1 MKYFFI
7 LRVFLRFKTLKKAQK
22 NARFANSKVIMCT
35 ECDFVKNL
43 LIKLFGKNDYLLT
56 SLGSCYLSLQIN
68 GKSASPREYR

>member
-7 LRVFLRFKTLKKAQK
+7 LRVLLRFKTLKKAQK
-22 NARFANSKVIMCT
+22 NAGFANSRVRICT

-56 SLGSCYLSLQIN
+56 FLDSCYLSLQIN

>member
-1 MKYFFI
+1 KR
-7 LRVFLRFKTLKKAQK
+7 LRKMHALLTVEVR
-22 NARFANSKVIMCT
+22 MCT

-56 SLGSCYLSLQIN
+56 FLDSCYLALQIN

>member
-1 MKYFFI
+1 MHA
-7 LRVFLRFKTLKKAQK
+7 LLTVEVR
-22 NARFANSKVIMCT
+22 MCT

-43 LIKLFGKNDYLLT
+43 LIKFINKIIWKNDYLLT

>member
-1 MKYFFI
+1 MHA
-7 LRVFLRFKTLKKAQK
+7 LLTVEVR
-22 NARFANSKVIMCT
+22 MCT

-68 GKSASPREYR
+68 GKSASSREYR